1 MASFAAGDCKVAYS
15 ADGKTIATVV
25 QDFTHAPA
33 VYAGS
38 AAAPRQITHDNDDLA
53 PAMGARSIRWK
64 NEHYDVQ
71 GWLLSPIGA
80 DPTTKAPMIT
90 IVHGGP
96 AAASMPRFAS
106 EGTTIDLLRKDR
118 KSTRLNSSH

>member
-1 MASFAAGDCKVAYS
+1 
-15 ADGKTIATVV
+15 
-25 QDFTHAPA
+25 
-33 VYAGS
+33 
-38 AAAPRQITHDNDDLA
+38 
-53 PAMGARSIRWK
+53 MGARSIRWK

-106 EGTTIDLLRKDR
+106 EGTTIDLLRKGSWLFLPNPRGRYGQGAAFVDANLR
-118 KSTRLNSSH
+118 VFGGGGPSAILPRVPALEP

>member
-1 MASFAAGDCKVAYS
+1 MASFAAGDGKVAYS

-33 VYAGS
+33 VYAAS

-53 PAMGARSIRWK
+53 PAMCARSIRWK

-80 DPTTKAPMIT
+80 DPTRSEEHTSELQSLMRISYAVFCNTKKT
-90 IVHGGP
+90 
-96 AAASMPRFAS
+96 
-106 EGTTIDLLRKDR
+106 
-118 KSTRLNSSH
+118 

>member
-1 MASFAAGDCKVAYS
+1 MDWLPSGIRTVALAADTLELNTLDASGTPTTAWRKMASFAAGDGKVAYS

-53 PAMGARSIRWK
+53 PAMGARRSEEHTSELQSLMRSSYAVFCLNKK
-64 NEHYDVQ
+64 NFTY
-71 GWLLSPIGA
+71 P
-80 DPTTKAPMIT
+80 
-90 IVHGGP
+90 
-96 AAASMPRFAS
+96 
-106 EGTTIDLLRKDR
+106 
-118 KSTRLNSSH
+118 

>member
-1 MASFAAGDCKVAYS
+1 MRISDWSSDVCSSDLTLDASGTPTTAWRKMASFAASDGKVAYS

-80 DPTTKAPMIT
+80 APTTKAPLIT
-90 IVHGGP
+90 IVHGEIG
-96 AAASMPRFAS
+96 
-106 EGTTIDLLRKDR
+106 
-118 KSTRLNSSH
+118 

>member
-1 MASFAAGDCKVAYS
+1 MASFGAGDGKVAYS

-71 GWLLSPIGA
+71 GRSEEHTSELQSLMRSSYA
-80 DPTTKAPMIT
+80 VFCLKKKKEKTKHI
-90 IVHGGP
+90 
-96 AAASMPRFAS
+96 
-106 EGTTIDLLRKDR
+106 
-118 KSTRLNSSH
+118 

>member
-1 MASFAAGDCKVAYS
+1 MYTYLHTRARLDALPIYASGTPTTAWSNMASFAAGDGKVAYS

-64 NEHYDVQ
+64 K
-71 GWLLSPIGA
+71 IGR
-80 DPTTKAPMIT
+80 
-90 IVHGGP
+90 
-96 AAASMPRFAS
+96 ASCRERACQYV
-106 EGTTIDLLRKDR
+106 
-118 KSTRLNSSH
+118 